1 MDAQTCLKKLQCVG
15 VLNFSTVGLDG
26 TPQARCISA
35 IHYTSD
41 ALYFFTARG
50 KEFCRELLHDGQ
62 VQILAYTRYKEMIR
76 VSAKAVPV
84 PEAEQKRCIALIF
97 QEQPYLSN
105 VYPGATREIGIVFV
119 VRDMRIEY
127 FHLGV
132 KPILRVTYTL
142 GKGKHDQQHQKRSCT
157 QCQKLPESR
166 CMPVQWW
173 QHHIKHSEY
182 VQCIYRNQKI
192 YIFLHCLSLAF
203 EFVINISYSGL
214 FVHCFPYKFVFQTTT
229 LALCCANISVTS

>member
-84 PEAEQKRCIALIF
+84 PEAEQKRCIDLIF

-132 KPILRVTYTL
+132 NPIFRETYTL
-142 GKGKHDQQHQKRSCT
+142 GKENTRQKVTRLPGSASAAGNAFRSVRSNALHREHPIT
-157 QCQKLPESR
+157 SHR
-166 CMPVQWW
+166 
-173 QHHIKHSEY
+173 STA
-182 VQCIYRNQKI
+182 CI
-192 YIFLHCLSLAF
+192 A
-203 EFVINISYSGL
+203 
-214 FVHCFPYKFVFQTTT
+214 
-229 LALCCANISVTS
+229 

>member
-84 PEAEQKRCIALIF
+84 PEAEQKRCIDLIF
-97 QEQPYLSN
+97 PMCIRAPRGKSESSLLS
-105 VYPGATREIGIVFV
+105 GIC
-119 VRDMRIEY
+119 
-127 FHLGV
+127 G
-132 KPILRVTYTL
+132 
-142 GKGKHDQQHQKRSCT
+142 S
-157 QCQKLPESR
+157 S
-166 CMPVQWW
+166 
-173 QHHIKHSEY
+173 
-182 VQCIYRNQKI
+182 
-192 YIFLHCLSLAF
+192 
-203 EFVINISYSGL
+203 ISIW
-214 FVHCFPYKFVFQTTT
+214 V
-229 LALCCANISVTS
+229 

>member
-84 PEAEQKRCIALIF
+84 PEAEQKRCIDLIF

-105 VYPGATREIGIVFV
+105 VYPGATREAPVPQNPCPLPAPYASA
-119 VRDMRIEY
+119 D
-127 FHLGV
+127 HPADHPL
-132 KPILRVTYTL
+132 YTA
-142 GKGKHDQQHQKRSCT
+142 S
-157 QCQKLPESR
+157 
-166 CMPVQWW
+166 
-173 QHHIKHSEY
+173 
-182 VQCIYRNQKI
+182 
-192 YIFLHCLSLAF
+192 
-203 EFVINISYSGL
+203 
-214 FVHCFPYKFVFQTTT
+214 
-229 LALCCANISVTS
+229 

>member
-15 VLNFSTVGLDG
+15 VLNYSTVGLDG

-84 PEAEQKRCIALIF
+84 PEAEQKRCIDLIF

-132 KPILRVTYTL
+132 KPIFRETYTL
-142 GKGKHDQQHQKRSCT
+142 GKGKHTPKGYEITGECIGCGKCAQICPQQCVAPGTPYRIAQEHCLHCGNCFE
-157 QCQKLPESR
+157 QC
-166 CMPVQWW
+166 PVQ
-173 QHHIKHSEY
+173 
-182 VQCIYRNQKI
+182 
-192 YIFLHCLSLAF
+192 A
-203 EFVINISYSGL
+203 
-214 FVHCFPYKFVFQTTT
+214 
-229 LALCCANISVTS
+229 VTKKT

>member
-84 PEAEQKRCIALIF
+84 PEAEQKRCIDLIF

-132 KPILRVTYTL
+132 KPIFRETYTL
-142 GKGKHDQQHQKRSCT
+142 GKGKHTPK
-157 QCQKLPESR
+157 
-166 CMPVQWW
+166 
-173 QHHIKHSEY
+173 
-182 VQCIYRNQKI
+182 
-192 YIFLHCLSLAF
+192 
-203 EFVINISYSGL
+203 G
-214 FVHCFPYKFVFQTTT
+214 
-229 LALCCANISVTS
+229 

>member
-84 PEAEQKRCIALIF
+84 PEAEQKRCIDLIF
-97 QEQPYLSN
+97 QEQICPQQCVAPGTPYHIAQEHCLHCGN
-105 VYPGATREIGIVFV
+105 CFE
-119 VRDMRIEY
+119 
-127 FHLGV
+127 
-132 KPILRVTYTL
+132 
-142 GKGKHDQQHQKRSCT
+142 
-157 QCQKLPESR
+157 QC
-166 CMPVQWW
+166 PVQAVT
-173 QHHIKHSEY
+173 K
-182 VQCIYRNQKI
+182 KI
-192 YIFLHCLSLAF
+192 
-203 EFVINISYSGL
+203 
-214 FVHCFPYKFVFQTTT
+214 
-229 LALCCANISVTS
+229 